1 MLGFDSVNPG
11 EGLFLKFTGQT
22 GDKLR
27 ESEFGIFQQG
37 FEIQSQHDLLSLV
50 GCVGIGKSGLGAASA
65 GGGEVVAFAVHLGAK
80 DPEQGRAEVG
90 GGGTGQ
96 TDHPFR
102 RNPVEIAPDFAA
114 VDFGGTIGG
123 RELAEGR
130 EAGEKHS
137 NVGFMAIRGVVEID
151 DFGFC
156 VLENLKQI
164 GGQGVSARATNFGA
178 GVGELENG
186 GIIAQNSRIS
196 LLFPPGFDE
205 FSRRKF
211 FRGTGAG
218 RPGAVGGD
226 DTGEAEIFLAAAG
239 ADAGK
244 GHDFQIIRMGTDTEM
259 GGGGEGRCEIAPA
272 GNEKVGV
279 GLGKFHQ

>member
-1 MLGFDSVNPG
+1 MKFASQARDELC
-11 EGLFLKFTGQT
+11 EGNFW
-22 GDKLR
+22 
-27 ESEFGIFQQG
+27 IFNQRL
-37 FEIQSQHDLLSLV
+37 EIQGQHHFLGLV
-50 GCVGIGKSGLGAASA
+50 GRVGIRQGRLGPSA
-65 GGGEVVAFAVHLGAK
+65 TGGGEVIAFAVHLGAK
-80 DPEQGRAEVG
+80 NPEQGRAEVG

-123 RELAEGR
+123 RKLAEGR

-156 VLENLKQI
+156 VLKNLKQV
-164 GGQGVSARATNFGA
+164 GGQGVSARATNFVA
-178 GVGELENG
+178 GVGELEDG
-186 GIIAQNSRIS
+186 GIPAQNSRIS
-196 LLFPPGFDE
+196 LLFPPVFDE
-205 FSRRKF
+205 FSRGKF

-226 DTGEAEIFLAAAG
+226 DTGETEIFLAAAG